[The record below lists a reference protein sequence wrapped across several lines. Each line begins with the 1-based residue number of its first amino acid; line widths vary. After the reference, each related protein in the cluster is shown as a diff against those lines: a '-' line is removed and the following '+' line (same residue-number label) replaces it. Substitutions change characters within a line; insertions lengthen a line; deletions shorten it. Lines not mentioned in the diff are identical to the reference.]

1 MKKLL
6 IILTILVIIPVLTLG
21 YLGLVP
27 GISDA
32 FGTNKPKNLG
42 VQFSSQDL
50 DQANQ
55 KTQVEISSLPE
66 STLVGKSL
74 VYEGQHE
81 AELTLTSQEITAMAN
96 NSKWKYNPLSQVQIR
111 INPDGSA
118 EASGYID
125 FNTAKSYALSFGVS
139 SNDIDKVLEKFPIPQ
154 TKFPFYIKGAG
165 SVNNDQIELDISNLK
180 LANIPVPAN
189 IIDQY
194 LQPALSFVEDK
205 YLNNDSVNIQTLENK
220 NGQAHFKGT
229 LPDKELSVQ

>member
-1 MKKLL
+1 MKKLI
-6 IILTILVIIPVLTLG
+6 IILSIIVIIPVLTLG

-42 VQFSSQDL
+42 VQFSQQDL
-50 DQANQ
+50 TSGNQ

-66 STLVGKSL
+66 STSVGKSL
-74 VYEGQHE
+74 VYEGQHQ

-96 NSKWKYNPLSQVQIR
+96 NSKWKHNPLSQIQVR
-111 INPDGSA
+111 VNPDGSA

-139 SNDIDKVLEKFPIPQ
+139 SDDIDKVLEKFPIPQ
-154 TKFPFYIKGAG
+154 TKFPFYIKGTG
-165 SVNNDQIELDISNLK
+165 NVNNDQIELDISNLK
-180 LANIPVPAN
+180 LANIPVPTN
-189 IIDQY
+189 IVDQY

-205 YLNNDSVNIQTLENK
+205 YLSNDSVNIQTLENK
-220 NGQAHFKGT
+220 NGQAYFKGT
-229 LPDKELSVQ
+229 LPNKELSVQ